1 MSGRFASLH
10 AGLLLRERPR
20 AAPPPSVDAPPQ
32 SAVVRP
38 FPGVTA
44 PYHAPAPKELAPEQ
58 MAAKQMAPKEM
69 TSSMRRRAF
78 TVRLDEAQHAL
89 LQLAKLRFGL
99 SGQRLLLMALERLV
113 GVGGR

>member
-20 AAPPPSVDAPPQ
+20 AAPPPCMDHAQAP

-38 FPGVTA
+38 FPAVA
-44 PYHAPAPKELAPEQ
+44 PLPPRPATLEPRW
-58 MAAKQMAPKEM
+58 
-69 TSSMRRRAF
+69 SVRRRAF
-78 TVRLDEAQHAL
+78 TVRLDEAHHAL
-89 LQLAKLRFGL
+89 LQIAKLRFGL
-99 SGQRLLLMALERLV
+99 SGQRLLLMALEKLV

>member
-20 AAPPPSVDAPPQ
+20 VTPPPCIDPVRTQD
-32 SAVVRP
+32 AVVRP
-38 FPGVTA
+38 FPTVA
-44 PYHAPAPKELAPEQ
+44 PLPPAPAAVEPRRS
-58 MAAKQMAPKEM
+58 
-69 TSSMRRRAF
+69 TRRAF

-89 LQLAKLRFGL
+89 LQLAKLRFGV
-99 SGQRLLLMALERLV
+99 SGQRLLLMALEKLV

>member
-20 AAPPPSVDAPPQ
+20 AAPPPCVDIAQGP

-38 FPGVTA
+38 FPTLA
-44 PYHAPAPKELAPEQ
+44 PPPIAAPIVAAPARP
-58 MAAKQMAPKEM
+58 
-69 TSSMRRRAF
+69 TRRRAF
-78 TVRLDEAQHAL
+78 TVRLDEAHHTL

-99 SGQRLLLMALERLV
+99 SGQRLLLMALEKLV
-113 GVGGR
+113 GTGGR

>member
-20 AAPPPSVDAPPQ
+20 AAPPPCIDAPPPA

-38 FPGVTA
+38 FPGVAA
-44 PYHAPAPKELAPEQ
+44 PFPAPALKEPAPEELSPS
-58 MAAKQMAPKEM
+58 A
-69 TSSMRRRAF
+69 RRRAF
-78 TVRLDEAQHAL
+78 TVRLDDAQHAL
-89 LQLAKLRFGL
+89 LQLAKLRFGI